1 MGIAMLLVM
10 VASSCGVVLL
20 LRTSPAA
27 AAYAGLVADRQDVI
41 FNQDFAAASV
51 PAASGASSS
60 PMASSPSVVQ
70 ALPPSKLA
78 LPQPPNAPS
87 AVSHDLSIIKVA
99 EDNNV
104 EASGS
109 SSRKHYEARM
119 RMRQQMEM
127 QADATAMLELD
138 HGYVGGS
145 AAGKA
150 KGSHNSATEAAAGSI
165 PNTSASSFPL
175 VPSGSV
181 AAGFAAHPHHE
192 VESKP
197 QHLFGSTGSS
207 FSSSSTSEAGSGR
220 GGGSPGL
227 SDKALGFIT
236 ESYQRQ
242 NEWAEQRNASS
253 SSVYCTQ
260 AFQVMQQPSGSAES
274 SAKGNMQAGPVT
286 SFSTR
291 PMGVELSRMAP
302 CLF

>member
-41 FNQDFAAASV
+41 LNQDFAAASV

-60 PMASSPSVVQ
+60 PMASSPSVIQ

-109 SSRKHYEARM
+109 SSR
-119 RMRQQMEM
+119 
-127 QADATAMLELD
+127 
-138 HGYVGGS
+138 
-145 AAGKA
+145 
-150 KGSHNSATEAAAGSI
+150 NSATEAAAGSI

-181 AAGFAAHPHHE
+181 AA
-192 VESKP
+192 
-197 QHLFGSTGSS
+197 
-207 FSSSSTSEAGSGR
+207 
-220 GGGSPGL
+220 
-227 SDKALGFIT
+227 
-236 ESYQRQ
+236 
-242 NEWAEQRNASS
+242 
-253 SSVYCTQ
+253 
-260 AFQVMQQPSGSAES
+260 
-274 SAKGNMQAGPVT
+274 
-286 SFSTR
+286 
-291 PMGVELSRMAP
+291 
-302 CLF
+302 